1 MKERLLTAAVG
12 IPLALVIIIAS
23 AYIPWIMVG
32 ALFVLCMIGIYEA
45 LKTAGADKNKIL
57 YPPCFLYGAVVM
69 AAPFFDNLAAVIL
82 PASLIFLFV
91 MFAILLRK
99 HETLR
104 IETLCTA
111 MILTMFVALPFM
123 VMLLIFGNILVLD
136 DTPALYAAGVAFVA
150 YCIAVAW
157 LADAGAYF
165 VGRALG
171 KHKLAPVISP
181 KKTVEGA
188 VGGFVTSLIL
198 SLSTAY
204 IYADVLHC
212 LPWKLNYVNL
222 AIITCICI
230 VMSMFGDIS
239 FSAIKRQFG
248 IKDFGN
254 LMPGHGG
261 VLDRFDSVL
270 FVCPTFYLLQF
281 VLPILEV
288 TQP

>member
-12 IPLALVIIIAS
+12 IPLALAIVIFS
-23 AYIPWIMVG
+23 AWFPWVMYG
-32 ALFVLCMIGIYEA
+32 ALMILCLIGIYEA
-45 LKTAGADKNKIL
+45 LRTAGAGKNKIL
-57 YPPCFLYGAVVM
+57 YVPCFLYAATVM
-69 AAPFFDNLAAVIL
+69 AAPFFDLAAVIL
-82 PASLIFLFV
+82 PASLVFLFV
-91 MFAILLRK
+91 MFAILLKK

-111 MILTMFVALPFM
+111 MILTMFVSFPFM
-123 VMLLIFGNILVLD
+123 TMQLVFSNIVPPD
-136 DTPALYAAGVAFVA
+136 DSGAAYACGVALVA
-150 YCIAVAW
+150 YCLIVSWVA
-157 LADAGAYF
+157 DGGAYF

-188 VGGFVTSLIL
+188 IGGFVTSILL
-198 SLSTAY
+198 SLACAY
-204 IYADVLHC
+204 AYADMLHC
-212 LPWKLNYVNL
+212 LPWGLNYVNL
-222 AIITCICI
+222 AINSGICI

-239 FSAIKRQFG
+239 FSAIKRQYN

-281 VLPILEV
+281 VLPILNI